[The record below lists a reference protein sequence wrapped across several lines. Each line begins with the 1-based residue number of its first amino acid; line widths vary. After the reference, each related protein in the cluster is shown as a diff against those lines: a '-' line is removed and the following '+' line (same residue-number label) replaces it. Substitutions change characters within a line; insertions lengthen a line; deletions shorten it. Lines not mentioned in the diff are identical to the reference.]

1 MFGIDQQ
8 ANITLEHNNLERKL
22 TRALCIHGHFYQPP
36 RENPISGMIPNEE
49 GAAPYPN
56 WNARIHAECY
66 RPNAELGNF
75 ERISFNVGPTL
86 FEWMESYDPVTYR
99 RIIAQ
104 DHSNV
109 ERFGVGNA
117 MAQPY
122 HHTILPLA
130 SHADKDTQV
139 YWGIADF
146 EHRFG
151 RKPQGMW
158 LPEAA
163 VDLETL
169 EVLVDHGIEFTILAP
184 WQAAE
189 EQIDPT
195 EPYWVNLPTGRRIA
209 VFFYHQGLSGGVS
222 FNQQMTTNAHEFALR
237 DVSRYF
243 NKEKRKRDENQLLV
257 VASDGE
263 LYGHHQAFRDW
274 FLAYL
279 VNGAGAR
286 AGIRLTF
293 PALWLGENPPTREV
307 KIKEFTSWSCHHGV
321 ERWARPCGCA
331 PGDGQWKVY
340 LRGAFDHLAQKIDSI
355 FEEEMH
361 KYGLNP
367 WTLRN
372 GYIHVLLG
380 NVTLDQII
388 DQATEPNLQSLAQ
401 ISKNGDQP
409 KIEMLLE
416 AQRERQRIFTSCGW
430 FFGDFDRIEPQ
441 NNVAYAAMATNL
453 IYQAT
458 GKDLSGEILE
468 DLKYVVSDRTGLRGN
483 EVFDRYWLENF
494 QFDELDEF

>member
-66 RPNAELGNF
+66 HPNAELGNF

-86 FEWMESYDPVTYR
+86 FEWMESYDAVTYR

-117 MAQPY
+117 MAQAY

-130 SHADKDTQV
+130 SRADKETQV

-169 EVLVDHGIEFTILAP
+169 EVLADHGIEFTILAP

-189 EQIDPT
+189 EHIDPT
-195 EPYWVNLPTGRRIA
+195 EPYWVNLSSGRRIA
-209 VFFYHQGLSGGVS
+209 VFFYHQVLSGGVS

-243 NKEKRKRDENQLLV
+243 NKEKRKQDENQLLV

-286 AGIRLTF
+286 VGIRLTF
-293 PALWLGENPPTREV
+293 PALWLRENPPKREV
-307 KIKEFTSWSCHHGV
+307 NIREFTSWSCHHGV
-321 ERWARPCGCA
+321 DRWSKPCGCA
-331 PGDGQWKVY
+331 PGDGRWKFY
-340 LRGAFDHLAQKIDSI
+340 LREAFNRFADEVDQIYVDEARKL
-355 FEEEMH
+355 
-361 KYGLNP
+361 GLNP
-367 WTLRN
+367 WILRHN
-372 GYIHVLLG
+372 YIHVLLG
-380 NVTLDQII
+380 NTTLEAIVNRARDCNPTNEIPCPEL
-388 DQATEPNLQSLAQ
+388 D
-401 ISKNGDQP
+401 DYP
-409 KIEMLLE
+409 KIELLLE
-416 AQRERQRIFTSCGW
+416 AQRERQRIYTSCGW
-430 FFGDFDRIEPQ
+430 FFEDFDRIEPQ
-441 NNVAYAAMATNL
+441 NNVAYAAMAANL
-453 IYQAT
+453 VYQAT
-458 GKDLSGEILE
+458 DQDISSRILE
-468 DLKYVVSDRTGLRGN
+468 DLKFVASDRTGLRGDH
-483 EVFDRYWLENF
+483 VFDRYWRENF
-494 QFDELDEF
+494 QFTELDEF